1 MNIFVLNENPTIAA
15 REHCDKHVVK
25 MILESAQMLSTAHR
39 MLDGT
44 EQIQV
49 RNGRKNRVWFL
60 TDTVREKHLYQA
72 VHMNHPCTI
81 WTRESE
87 WNYRWHYELFCSL
100 CDEYTYRYGKVHTTD
115 SKLRDHLR
123 MLPYNIPDGK
133 LTPFR
138 LAMGS
143 NPECM
148 GPDPINSY
156 RSFYKTKQKRFKMV
170 WTKRPT
176 PKWFTSPSK

>member
-1 MNIFVLNENPTIAA
+1 MNIFVLNENPVIAA

-25 MILESAQMLSTAHR
+25 MILESGQMLSTAHR

-49 RNGRKNRVWFL
+49 RNGRKHRTWVL
-60 TDTVREKHLYQA
+60 PDARENQMYQA

-81 WTRESE
+81 WTRETFA
-87 WNYRWHYELFCSL
+87 NYKWHFELFMAL
-100 CDEYTYRYGKVHTTD
+100 CEEYTHRYGKVHVTQK
-115 SKLRDHLR
+115 KLQIPLSRF
-123 MLPYNIPDGK
+123 PNNIPNTPA
-133 LTPFR
+133 TPFR

-148 GPDPINSY
+148 GPDPIQSY
-156 RSFYKTKQKRFKMV
+156 RSFYRTKQNRFKMV

-176 PKWFTSPSK
+176 PKWFTSTSK

>member
-1 MNIFVLNENPTIAA
+1 MNIFVLNENPEIAA

-25 MILESAQMLSTAHR
+25 MILESAQMLSTAQR

-49 RNGRKNRVWFL
+49 RNRRKHRTWVL
-60 TDTVREKHLYQA
+60 PDARENQMYQA

-81 WTRESE
+81 WTRESSD
-87 WNYRWHYELFCSL
+87 NYYWHFELFVAL
-100 CDEYTYRYGKVHTTD
+100 CEEYTHRYGKTHVTET
-115 SKLRDHLR
+115 KLIDALADC
-123 MLPYNIPDGK
+123 PNSIPIAGM
-133 LTPFR
+133 TPFR

-148 GPDPINSY
+148 GPDPIQSY

-170 WTKRPT
+170 WTKRPA
-176 PKWFTSPSK
+176 PKWFTSPSE